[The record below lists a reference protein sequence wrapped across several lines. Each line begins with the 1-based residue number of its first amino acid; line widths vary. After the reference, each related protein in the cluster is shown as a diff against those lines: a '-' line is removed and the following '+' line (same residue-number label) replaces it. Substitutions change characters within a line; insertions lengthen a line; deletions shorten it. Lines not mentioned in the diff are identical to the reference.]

1 MNNSDRLSRN
11 EFVALIATMFGI
23 LAFSIDAML
32 PGLPDIGAALSPADP
47 NRAQLIV
54 VSFILGMGVGTLFT
68 GPLSDAYGRKPI
80 IIGGIILYCIGAF
93 LASQTQSLELMILAR
108 ILQGVGAAGPRI
120 AGVAMVRDTY
130 AGVEMAKI
138 MSFVMMVFMVLPAAA
153 PAIGELIIA
162 GFGWRAI
169 FAAFII
175 FALAA
180 GTWLST
186 RQPETH
192 PVENRTPMK
201 VSALLAAMREVTSN
215 RIAMISIAVQACVMG
230 ILFGNVSSI
239 QPIMDIT
246 YGRGEQFAA
255 IFAGMAL
262 FSASASFINAKI
274 VSRFGMRKVIY
285 GGTMGVAILTSIC
298 MVAAFLFHEVPFAL
312 YIIWASGLTFSLG
325 LTMGNL
331 NALAMEPLGHI
342 AGMAASIVGCLS
354 TVGAVIIATPL
365 GQMFNG
371 TPVPLMSG
379 ALVAY
384 FVAIGLM
391 IYMGPREKS

>member
-32 PGLPDIGAALSPADP
+32 PGLPDIGAALSPQDP
-47 NRAQLIV
+47 NRAQLVV

-80 IIGGIILYCIGAF
+80 IIGGIVLYCIGAF
-93 LASQTQSLELMILAR
+93 LASQTQSLELMVLAR
-108 ILQGVGAAGPRI
+108 ILQGLGAAGPRI
-120 AGVAMVRDTY
+120 AGVAMVRDSY

-169 FAAFII
+169 FAAFIL
-175 FALAA
+175 FAVTA
-180 GTWLST
+180 GVWVSV

-192 PVENRTPMK
+192 PVEKRQPMTIS
-201 VSALLAAMREVTSN
+201 VLVAAMREVLSN
-215 RIAMISIAVQACVMG
+215 RIAAISIAVQACVMG
-230 ILFGNVSSI
+230 ILFANVSSI
-239 QPIMDIT
+239 HPIMDIT
-246 YGRGEQFAA
+246 YGRAEQFTAIFAA
-255 IFAGMAL
+255 IAL

-274 VSRFGMRKVIY
+274 VARFGMRKVIY
-285 GGTMGVAILTSIC
+285 GGTMGVAILTLIC
-298 MVAAFLFHEVPFAL
+298 MIAAVLFHEVPFAL

-342 AGMAASIVGCLS
+342 AGMAASVIGCLA
-354 TVGAVIIATPL
+354 TVGAVFIATPL
-365 GQMFNG
+365 GLLFNG

-379 ALVAY
+379 ALVTY

>member
-1 MNNSDRLSRN
+1 MNNSNRLSRN

-32 PGLPDIGAALSPADP
+32 PALPDIGAVLAPADP

-68 GPLSDAYGRKPI
+68 GPLSDAYGRKPVI
-80 IIGGIILYCIGAF
+80 VGGIVLYCIGAF
-93 LASQTQSLELMILAR
+93 LASQTQSLELMVLAR
-108 ILQGVGAAGPRI
+108 ILQGLGAAGPRI
-120 AGVAMVRDTY
+120 AGVAMVRDSY

-138 MSFVMMVFMVLPAAA
+138 MSLVMMVFMVLPAAA

-175 FALAA
+175 FALIA
-180 GTWLST
+180 GAWLT
-186 RQPETH
+186 VRQPETH
-192 PVENRTPMK
+192 PAEKRTPMK
-201 VSALLAAMREVTSN
+201 MTALIAAMREVVGN

-239 QPIMDIT
+239 QPIMDIA
-246 YGRGEQFAA
+246 YGKGEQFTAY
-255 IFAGMAL
+255 FAGMAL
-262 FSASASFINAKI
+262 FSASASFINSKI
-274 VSRFGMRKVIY
+274 VAKYGMRKVIY

-298 MVAAFLFHEVPFAL
+298 MLTAVFLHQVPFAL
-312 YIIWASGLTFSLG
+312 YFIWASGLTFSLG

-342 AGMAASIVGCLS
+342 AGMAASIIGCLS

-365 GQMFNG
+365 GQLFDG
-371 TPVPLMSG
+371 TPLPLMTG

-391 IYMGPREKS
+391 IYLGPREKS